1 MNLQNC
7 KNQQEKDVVKKLA
20 EMAEIL
26 QARETRLVQLSKDN
40 NDLLETNSILRS
52 QLQQV
57 EEARDTEMT
66 DLNALTEEFTR
77 RMGESERKLQ
87 AVLKEKETL
96 KHQLQMAEGELAKR
110 SSDTSLQ
117 ALLEEKD
124 EQIAGLMEEGEK
136 LSKQQLQN
144 SNIIKKLRTK
154 EKENEGVIASQKKK
168 LEQQTEELEQLKK
181 VLDVKEDMEKNQADA
196 IKQLNAAVQMLE
208 KEKAKMKIDVDS
220 ADEKIRGLQATLDN
234 SYKEIAELHKSNA
247 AQDSRAQQAALSA
260 EMQVREELKMAM
272 EQEGQRYRQEREALI
287 TQIEDLR
294 LSMARMEK
302 DHNRR
307 EEILKQEI
315 SDLQMRLQEDE
326 SRSQDLTQSVTS
338 ATRPL
343 LRQIENLRTTHS
355 IQTSAWEK
363 VEKNLTDRLSEAQ
376 TALAIAQEKERAATE
391 KLAEV
396 TSRCTALEASNSQLR
411 QEKAHLLAQRE
422 SDRRRIDL
430 LEDRK
435 ASDLAQL
442 ELTKQKLSDEVASL
456 RKDKVFLESQL
467 ETERSRLE
475 AERQRV
481 SVAEEQIRILE
492 RERPR
497 SRGTPS
503 PVSVSRQ
510 ESMSSSFSERAS
522 TPTLFPQHRPS
533 EDAEGHFMTPPGM
546 KTSLYDSM
554 RQSGATVLVENL
566 QAQLKLRE
574 GEISQLQEE
583 IQQLEQTRESMARE
597 LVNLTNQNEELQDK
611 VAELPKVQENYNAL
625 DSRYNALLQMY
636 GEKEEQVQ
644 ELMLD
649 LQDVKDMYKSQ
660 VSFGVTHRLK
670 IDEVIAAG
678 GPLFCPCGSRV
689 C

>member
-1 MNLQNC
+1 MEVCFLPCLNNRATEASAAVFHVIVTLPPNGSFSSYC
-7 KNQQEKDVVKKLA
+7 LRLSVAGLLVMWGCRNWRRWRKFS
-20 EMAEIL
+20 
-26 QARETRLVQLSKDN
+26 RLVRPDWCSLARTTMTCWKPTAFCAGTLYWQKWEIISCLSVRFSEEATDSLATSLPSVPN
-40 NDLLETNSILRS
+40 
-52 QLQQV
+52 LQQV

-315 SDLQMRLQEDE
+315 SDLQM
-326 SRSQDLTQSVTS
+326 
-338 ATRPL
+338 
-343 LRQIENLRTTHS
+343 
-355 IQTSAWEK
+355 
-363 VEKNLTDRLSEAQ
+363 
-376 TALAIAQEKERAATE
+376 
-391 KLAEV
+391 
-396 TSRCTALEASNSQLR
+396 
-411 QEKAHLLAQRE
+411 
-422 SDRRRIDL
+422 
-430 LEDRK
+430 
-435 ASDLAQL
+435 
-442 ELTKQKLSDEVASL
+442 
-456 RKDKVFLESQL
+456 
-467 ETERSRLE
+467 
-475 AERQRV
+475 
-481 SVAEEQIRILE
+481 
-492 RERPR
+492 
-497 SRGTPS
+497 
-503 PVSVSRQ
+503 
-510 ESMSSSFSERAS
+510 
-522 TPTLFPQHRPS
+522 
-533 EDAEGHFMTPPGM
+533 
-546 KTSLYDSM
+546 
-554 RQSGATVLVENL
+554 
-566 QAQLKLRE
+566 
-574 GEISQLQEE
+574 
-583 IQQLEQTRESMARE
+583 
-597 LVNLTNQNEELQDK
+597 
-611 VAELPKVQENYNAL
+611 
-625 DSRYNALLQMY
+625 
-636 GEKEEQVQ
+636 
-644 ELMLD
+644 
-649 LQDVKDMYKSQ
+649 
-660 VSFGVTHRLK
+660 
-670 IDEVIAAG
+670 
-678 GPLFCPCGSRV
+678 V
-689 C
+689 CA